1 MDSGHTVCNEL
12 DNCSFCKTLLMLLVM
27 MYHSCVFWTGNWWD
41 TPPILPSLS
50 LKALATWLNSF
61 HIYGFVLISG
71 YLFAFK
77 VRGGGYPDYSAF
89 LKNKAKRLLI
99 PYLFVAAVW
108 LIPISI
114 AMYGPDWNRLIDNYV
129 LCKSPEQLWF
139 LWMLFWV
146 FALVWPVRNT
156 VMAHPALGWAFALAL
171 YLVGIMGQRYLPNV
185 FQIWTA
191 CQCMLFFLI
200 GMRLRTSEEQGGKT
214 ITQMLPWYLWVAM
227 DVLLFV
233 LLHFTSRRTGALW
246 SVANH
251 GFGIALH
258 FVGALMAWTTFQTLA
273 SHARW
278 RNSRWFKRLASYSMP
293 MYLFHQQFI
302 YFTILK
308 IDGRV
313 TPWLHAG
320 INFATALAGA
330 YLISTLLMKQ
340 RVTRFLIGEK

>member
-1 MDSGHTVCNEL
+1 MQDAADAAGDDVPQL
-12 DNCSFCKTLLMLLVM
+12 RV
-27 MYHSCVFWTGNWWD
+27 WTGNWWD

-114 AMYGPDWNRLIDNYV
+114 AMYGPDWNRLMDNYV

-191 CQCMLFFLI
+191 CQCMLFFLV
-200 GMRLRTSEEQGGKT
+200 GMRLRTSEEQGEKRSRKCCLG
-214 ITQMLPWYLWVAM
+214 
-227 DVLLFV
+227 
-233 LLHFTSRRTGALW
+233 TSGWR
-246 SVANH
+246 
-251 GFGIALH
+251 
-258 FVGALMAWTTFQTLA
+258 WTCCFLCF
-273 SHARW
+273 RI
-278 RNSRWFKRLASYSMP
+278 SRP
-293 MYLFHQQFI
+293 GGQ
-302 YFTILK
+302 
-308 IDGRV
+308 GRYGV
-313 TPWLHAG
+313 
-320 INFATALAGA
+320 
-330 YLISTLLMKQ
+330 
-340 RVTRFLIGEK
+340 